1 MDSELSVPGKN
12 EVVKDGETEEAQ
24 EHKENLITEEKG
36 GNEQQVLKEAICG
49 TEKPEEESRETTETH
64 LDNEKVRWTEQD
76 HLS

>member
-1 MDSELSVPGKN
+1 M
-12 EVVKDGETEEAQ
+12 VKDGETEEAQ

-36 GNEQQVLKEAICG
+36 GEEQKVLREAICG
-49 TEKPEEESRETTETH
+49 AEKPEESRETTETH